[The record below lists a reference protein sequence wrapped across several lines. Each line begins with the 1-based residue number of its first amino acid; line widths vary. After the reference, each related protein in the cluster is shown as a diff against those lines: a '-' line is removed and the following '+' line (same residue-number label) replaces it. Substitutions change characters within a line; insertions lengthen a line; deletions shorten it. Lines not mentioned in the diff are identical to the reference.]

1 MPYRI
6 CLISLGCAKNQVNS
20 EQMLYLLNQAG
31 HDVVG
36 EVDGCDVA
44 IVNTCGFI
52 DTAKSEAIDQIL
64 QLAEVKKAGA
74 LKRSLWPAVSRS
86 GTKTTSSRAFR
97 RWTACSARAA
107 SARSV
112 RPSRT

>member
-31 HDVVG
+31 HEVVG

-44 IVNTCGFI
+44 IVNTC
-52 DTAKSEAIDQIL
+52 L
-64 QLAEVKKAGA
+64 
-74 LKRSLWPAVSRS
+74 SLIHI
-86 GTKTTSSRAFR
+86 
-97 RWTACSARAA
+97 
-107 SARSV
+107 
-112 RPSRT
+112 